1 MDAQEESQPRYVRD
15 MTIAELES
23 MISQE
28 VERQIATRMSSKH
41 RSPEALEAARQH
53 LNAHRWSLPPGSPT
67 VAELV
72 RRERDR

>member
-1 MDAQEESQPRYVRD
+1 MEAQDKPQPRYVRD
-15 MTIAELES
+15 MTFAELKL
-23 MISQE
+23 MISRE
-28 VERQIATRMSSKH
+28 VERQLATRMSSKH